1 MSYAVRAWRDS
12 RGDTGITIGAV
23 TPAGWDNHVVE
34 IMLDEAE
41 VPVFLRHCAEALERA
56 RLMSGPAQEE
66 PMPGAYEPW
75 TAETAAQP

>member
-12 RGDTGITIGAV
+12 HGTTGINIGHV
-23 TPAGWDNHVVE
+23 EPVGWNNYVAE
-34 IMLDEAE
+34 FTLDEAE

-66 PMPGAYEPW
+66 PMPGAYESW
-75 TAETAAQP
+75 TAETAAHP